1 MEDEESA
8 SNENKSCCTW
18 LTDSFGFVIGLAKA
32 VSILNLVK
40 TIFSFVMYLY
50 DQISKCAYN
59 YRPKIYQIINY

>member
-1 MEDEESA
+1 MEDEVSA

-50 DQISKCAYN
+50 DQISKCAYK
-59 YRPKIYQIINY
+59 YIKL